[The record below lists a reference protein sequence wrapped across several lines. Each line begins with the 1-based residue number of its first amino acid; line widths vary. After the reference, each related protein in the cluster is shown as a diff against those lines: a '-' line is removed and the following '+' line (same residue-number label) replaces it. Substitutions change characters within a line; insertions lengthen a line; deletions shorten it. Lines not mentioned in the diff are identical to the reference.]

1 MSLLDFPA
9 GTVDKNPP
17 ASAGDVGSVPGP
29 GGLHVLW
36 RNEALETQ
44 LRSTR
49 AAPPEAGVPTA
60 CAP

>member
-1 MSLLDFPA
+1 M
-9 GTVDKNPP
+9 DKNPP

-36 RNEALETQ
+36 RNEALEPQ
-44 LRSTR
+44 LRSMR